1 MQKVTQELK
10 GMDLKS
16 DLTAPD
22 PCGGGR
28 YARPGLD
35 DLLLKDKMKNR
46 APDARVQSTHSILQ
60 AQCMSVNCSSFCIHL
75 VGCAELEEEIP
86 YALSGN

>member
-46 APDARVQSTHSILQ
+46 APDARVQ